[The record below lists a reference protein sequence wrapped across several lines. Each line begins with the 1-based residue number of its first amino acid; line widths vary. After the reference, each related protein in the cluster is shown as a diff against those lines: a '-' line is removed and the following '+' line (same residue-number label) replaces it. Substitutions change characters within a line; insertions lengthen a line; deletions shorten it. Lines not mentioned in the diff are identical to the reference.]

1 MMRIKSM
8 NHIRS
13 LLLFWIGMRAIILKG
28 VTVGD
33 GAVIAAGAVV
43 THNVPANAM
52 VGGVPAKIIREN
64 IKWT

>member
-1 MMRIKSM
+1 M
-8 NHIRS
+8 
-13 LLLFWIGMRAIILKG
+13 
-28 VTVGD
+28 TVGD